1 MKKFKPVARSPQ
13 SRLIVA
19 SAAALLLTG
28 CHTGPDYGPIGD
40 GLKAIAVCV
49 VVYGVVQALA
59 DLVKGG
65 GEQPNPPPPPAPP
78 RRPRPRKD
86 EQERR

>member
-1 MKKFKPVARSPQ
+1 MKKFNPVARSPQ
-13 SRLIVA
+13 AKLIA
-19 SAAALLLTG
+19 GIAACLLLTG

-65 GEQPNPPPPPAPP
+65 GEQPNPPPPQPP